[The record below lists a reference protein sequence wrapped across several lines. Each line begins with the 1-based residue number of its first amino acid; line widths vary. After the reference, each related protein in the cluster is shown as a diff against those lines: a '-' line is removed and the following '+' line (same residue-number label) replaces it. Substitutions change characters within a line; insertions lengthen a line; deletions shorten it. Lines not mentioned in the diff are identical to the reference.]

1 MFYGERDAA
10 SVLMCHGRKVAYRR
24 AGDGWARFLDGKPV
38 SLADLEDAAQR
49 FEPLAYRYTEPVSRA
64 RPVLRLLCSAWSP

>member
-24 AGDGWARFLDGKPV
+24 AGDGWSRFLDGKPV
-38 SLADLEDAAQR
+38 SLAELEDAAER
-49 FEPLAYRYTEPVSRA
+49 FERLAYRYTTRYLARA
-64 RPVLRLLCSAWSP
+64 VLRLLCSAWSP